1 MPHVTELASAL
12 QTALQKYSVRIGVRC
27 IFDADDLNIDLSNYL
42 NMDAPVNIQ
51 KAISILPYG
60 TIGRY
65 QVGEVTLRM
74 INKDDYFNHTNSSSP
89 FYYASARI
97 ISAKGSSDTSVALL
111 KGDGAKFADV
121 SKITLG
127 QGGTATTFTIA
138 SVDTSDPN
146 EDVVNFTASGSV
158 AYASGTVIETVYLP
172 GRKVTLKTIVENETT
187 EITQFVGILKGHPKI
202 NAEYAEITI
211 YDPIKQL
218 LDVELEATSSRI
230 MNDTIVDTL
239 EYNRED
245 ASTGTLDNAQID
257 VNFGC
262 PIGEWQIVF
271 ADATNFTIYAPTGEE
286 QSGDTSSD
294 MFFPTGAGTYWVTIE
309 TGAWASSFEAGDK
322 IKFQTVCA
330 LGPPLYSA
338 AYSIPAFLKTVITAE
353 FGADLP
359 VTEINETAF
368 DSLITY
374 YDEMFGQI
382 TFTENTTVLKAIELI
397 QQTINASVFPQNDG
411 KIGIFTYRPRYDDGS
426 SFPVLSPDTD
436 IREVDM
442 SDLGRIDT
450 VIAHWNYSHPENT
463 YLNKLIIP
471 DAEASRL
478 NAIEIKLPAAY
489 SEAIAR
495 SAAER
500 LWIMWRKGVRAY
512 QISEKFNYGV
522 AWELGDIFRISSDHP
537 SIPSRVVV
545 VYELQKDLRNG
556 EVVANCYDLNY
567 AFANFLV
574 LDSGHKLDNGK
585 VLW

>member
-12 QTALQKYSVRIGVRC
+12 QTALQKHSVRIGVRC

-121 SKITLG
+121 SKITLV

-172 GRKVTLKTIVENETT
+172 GRKVTLKTIVEDEAT

-218 LDVELEATSSRI
+218 LDVEIKATSARLQ
-230 MNDTIVDTL
+230 NTTALDTV

-245 ASTGTLDNAQID
+245 ASDGLLDNSAI
-257 VNFGC
+257 VIGFNC
-262 PIGEWQIVF
+262 PIGEWRIVF
-271 ADATNFTIYAPTGEE
+271 STATAFTLYAPTGET
-286 QSGDTSSD
+286 QTGSVSSD
-294 MFFPTGAGTYWVTIE
+294 FFYPSAAGTYAVTIE
-309 TGAWASSFEAGDK
+309 TTAWSGTFEEADEITFRTACVMGPSLYPIYDNIPQF
-322 IKFQTVCA
+322 IKA
-330 LGPPLYSA
+330 
-338 AYSIPAFLKTVITAE
+338 VILDE
-353 FGADLP
+353 FGADL
-359 VTEINETAF
+359 TTSDINETEF
-368 DSLITY
+368 NSLITF
-374 YDEMFGQI
+374 YDEMYGAI
-382 TFTENTTVLKAIELI
+382 TITENTSVLKAIELL
-397 QQTINASVFPQNDG
+397 QQHINGAIFPQNDG
-411 KIGIFTYRPRYDDGS
+411 KIGIFAYRPRYDDGS

-436 IREVDM
+436 IREIDM

-450 VIAHWNYSHPENT
+450 VIANWNYSHVDNK
-463 YLNKLIIP
+463 YKNKLIIP
-471 DAEASRL
+471 DTNASQL
-478 NAIEIKLPAAY
+478 NAIEIKLPGTY
-489 SEAIAR
+489 NESIAR

-522 AWELGDIFRISSDHP
+522 AWELGDIFRVSSDHP

-567 AFANFLV
+567 AFSNFAV
-574 LDSGHKLDNGK
+574 ADVGHKLDSGK
-585 VLW
+585 VVW